1 MLSSAEVQSACSRTD
16 YRSIRMMYVK
26 ISVGVARNGFALFD
40 CGGLV
45 DGRCYLWRDTDF
57 HRSRV

>member
-26 ISVGVARNGFALFD
+26 ISTGVARNGFAPYSIAVDLLMAGVIFD
-40 CGGLV
+40 VIRTFIGV
-45 DGRCYLWRDTDF
+45 E
-57 HRSRV
+57 